1 MVSCD
6 MIGYGGLVICYFFC
20 FKQKTAYEMRISDW
34 SSDGCS
40 SDLDEFRFVLTREE
54 YLDMFLDDLELPD
67 LAKRQI
73 TKTENEG
80 VRRAGYT
87 TSGSPASLSIT
98 RTMRNSLS
106 RRIALKRPSSSELE
120 ALEAEIARQEEL
132 EDRDRT
138 EEKPSEL
145 QSIMP
150 NSNAVY

>member
-1 MVSCD
+1 
-6 MIGYGGLVICYFFC
+6 MISASFSLFFF

-34 SSDGCS
+34 SSDVCS
-40 SDLDEFRFVLTREE
+40 SDL
-54 YLDMFLDDLELPD
+54 
-67 LAKRQI
+67 
-73 TKTENEG
+73 G

-132 EDRDRT
+132 EDRDEAALDVLRAQRDALLARQRRISYIDRS
-138 EEKPSEL
+138 EERRCGKEVLRQCKARWLPC
-145 QSIMP
+145 
-150 NSNAVY
+150 N

>member
-1 MVSCD
+1 
-6 MIGYGGLVICYFFC
+6 
-20 FKQKTAYEMRISDW
+20 
-34 SSDGCS
+34 
-40 SDLDEFRFVLTREE
+40 
-54 YLDMFLDDLELPD
+54 MFLDDLELPD

-120 ALEAEIARQEEL
+120 ALEAEIARPEAL
-132 EDRDRT
+132 EDRDEAALDVLRAQRDAILARQDRKST
-138 EEKPSEL
+138 RL
-145 QSIMP
+145 
-150 NSNAVY
+150 NSSH